1 MKKFSPLLYLLVIL
15 FTSLACDTNYGKVV
29 LRKNV
34 QVYYLEPVTQQE
46 AEALADLWEQRELS
60 RGGKNYFQLSEKNG
74 MLELKMTAKDTA
86 LLEEIPFAI
95 QIELAKL
102 DSLLNSG
109 IFGEKEVV
117 LYISDNRFMKSKRVF

>member
-1 MKKFSPLLYLLVIL
+1 VIL